1 MRTHRRIAGFLI
13 GPAIASA
20 SLLFAA
26 PASAQAVPAPATPS
40 ATSLAE
46 SITVNGAGS
55 GAASSFVQS
64 AASSTH
70 ISGKIAR
77 WEVPICPYAVG
88 MPADVIA
95 RVLQKVKGVAT
106 QAGAPVSSKPDCK
119 PNIVVAFTS
128 TPQSLLDNIR
138 KDHTEWLG
146 FHTGPGELDRLATVT
161 HPIQAWYSTAT
172 VDLQGRHQND
182 APRSGNG
189 RGLEIS
195 APCILIG
202 GGGKTPGNGSQG
214 NGYRDPNFMCTMW
227 LPDAIKTNV
236 DASRLANGLRATF
249 DHVTIVANPL
259 AIPAG
264 LSAIEDYI
272 AIMALA
278 QINSLDKCRTLP
290 SITNLLAAGC
300 VLDAQ
305 AITANDLAYLK
316 ALYAADPGGLLDI
329 QKNEIARRMEQAMA
343 GSSH

>member
-1 MRTHRRIAGFLI
+1 
-13 GPAIASA
+13 
-20 SLLFAA
+20 
-26 PASAQAVPAPATPS
+26 
-40 ATSLAE
+40 
-46 SITVNGAGS
+46 
-55 GAASSFVQS
+55 
-64 AASSTH
+64 
-70 ISGKIAR
+70 
-77 WEVPICPYAVG
+77 
-88 MPADVIA
+88 
-95 RVLQKVKGVAT
+95 
-106 QAGAPVSSKPDCK
+106 
-119 PNIVVAFTS
+119 
-128 TPQSLLDNIR
+128 
-138 KDHTEWLG
+138 
-146 FHTGPGELDRLATVT
+146 
-161 HPIQAWYSTAT
+161 
-172 VDLQGRHQND
+172 
-182 APRSGNG
+182 
-189 RGLEIS
+189 
-195 APCILIG
+195 
-202 GGGKTPGNGSQG
+202 
-214 NGYRDPNFMCTMW
+214 MW